1 MVISP
6 MLMGLPIILSAAFG
20 GWLAWRAIKGKPIKV
35 HLVMYGFCTI
45 TGIYSLV
52 FFMTMNIPQIVKVV
66 VAIVLGAALIF
77 WAARLQRRKQ
87 PTQP

>member
-6 MLMGLPIILSAAFG
+6 MLMALPIILSAAFG
-20 GWLAWRAIKGKPIKV
+20 GWLAWRAIKGKSIKV

-66 VAIVLGAALIF
+66 VAIVLGAVLIF
-77 WAARLQRRKQ
+77 AAARQQRRRQ
-87 PTQP
+87 PSQP